1 MKKKIA
7 VFFMAAL
14 VVDPIAASGSAQ
26 LLRIE
31 DLAGAYNF
39 HHKIGIYYSPD
50 KTEIVQVDDVLE
62 IVKISDRDAYMR
74 VHLRFDN
81 GHICN
86 FSAIGTLEGDSLVY
100 RTQVYDA
107 LRQQERTC
115 TFSLVH
121 DAKKIQVTD
130 PGQVCRINTC
140 GARGLYDRAQFQTK
154 THRRIRYM
162 PALLNS
168 REYQEAIAKF
178 RGTATASEPA
188 KEKSISP

>member
-14 VVDPIAASGSAQ
+14 VVDSIAASGSAQ

-81 GHICN
+81 GHICD
-86 FSAIGTLEGDSLVY
+86 FSAIGTLEGEALVY
-100 RTQVYDA
+100 RTQVYDV
-107 LRQQERTC
+107 LRQQGYIKT
-115 TFSLVH
+115 
-121 DAKKIQVTD
+121 
-130 PGQVCRINTC
+130 IN
-140 GARGLYDRAQFQTK
+140 
-154 THRRIRYM
+154 
-162 PALLNS
+162 
-168 REYQEAIAKF
+168 EAIVVAQKKLDIVKNVLF
-178 RGTATASEPA
+178 WSFYVLTLPNM
-188 KEKSISP
+188 